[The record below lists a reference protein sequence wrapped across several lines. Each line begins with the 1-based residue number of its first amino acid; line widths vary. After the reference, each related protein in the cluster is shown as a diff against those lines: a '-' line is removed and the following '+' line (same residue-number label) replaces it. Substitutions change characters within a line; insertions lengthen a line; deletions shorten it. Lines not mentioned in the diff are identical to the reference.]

1 MTASTEYKNLKSSIK
16 ILDKIIK
23 YLPEKENKIKTI
35 PSIFNKTYDENFISD
50 FLSYVL
56 NPIENGIGFEPLIK
70 VIEEYSERAVSIL
83 ENLTLEEKNSVE
95 VIREYSF
102 LNGRRIDILIKIQDE
117 LIIAIENKIF
127 ATELENQTSDYASS
141 IYNEFP
147 GCEYVLLFLTHR
159 GIKPISKEFAS
170 ISYKELVHKL
180 KMVKFDYRDDIR
192 RKVIFDEFILHVEEY
207 MMNKKS
213 DKITDQTRLYLEY
226 QDTIKKLDQYFRKDS
241 LKMFEELEGMLRSA
255 FNEEEWNFNIKKDR
269 TWHTVYKKTWDIKG
283 LFIHHEFWISSNNIL
298 TAESFYHLIEIE
310 GRDRDRFL
318 ILYDKEY
325 EKIQDKYI
333 ANDIEYR
340 PQNRKH
346 AIARRKLENY
356 FRPDYKDENKL
367 VEEINKCKFI
377 DEAIE
382 RVYKVFVENME
393 QI

>member
-180 KMVKFDYRDDIR
+180 NMVKFDYRDDIR